1 MKRTLAFLA
10 SLFLGTLAA
19 SAQSPSQER
28 FENRLLEDV
37 VRMTAAE
44 LSDATIVAYVRARH
58 ARLGDDVTADDL
70 IRLRRIGVSE
80 KVVAAIAR
88 LSGISDRGVER
99 GDDRD
104 RDLDRDRDRDRDV
117 EYDGGSTVVPVD
129 PGYGAR
135 YADPYGWPSVYDGY
149 PGWGYPYPYWYDYSP
164 FFYGGVF
171 SFRGGGRFHGGGGDH
186 RGGGRRGDGPRG
198 AGDDKGGRGD
208 TSRGGSSPGGASR
221 GSGHSGSGHSG
232 SSHSGSGHSGGGHSG
247 GGHGR
252 R

>member
-1 MKRTLAFLA
+1 MKRTLAFFA
-10 SLFLGTLAA
+10 SLFLGTVAVFG
-19 SAQSPSQER
+19 QTPSGER

-44 LSDATIVAYVRARH
+44 LSDATIVAYVRARRS
-58 ARLGDDVTADDL
+58 RLDDDVTADDL
-70 IRLRRIGVSE
+70 IRLRRTGVSE

-88 LSGISDRGVER
+88 LSGISDRVAER

-104 RDLDRDRDRDRDV
+104 RDVAYDA
-117 EYDGGSTVVPVD
+117 DGGGSSVVPLD

-164 FFYGGVF
+164 FFYGGAF

-198 AGDDKGGRGD
+198 GGDDKGGRGD
-208 TSRGGSSPGGASR
+208 ASRGGSSPGGASR
-221 GSGHSGSGHSG
+221 GGGHSG
-232 SSHSGSGHSGGGHSG
+232 SSHSGGGHSGGSHGG

>member
-19 SAQSPSQER
+19 FGQTPSGER

-44 LSDATIVAYVRARH
+44 LSDATIVAYVRARR
-58 ARLGDDVTADDL
+58 ARLDDDVTADDL

-80 KVVAAIAR
+80 DVVAAIAR
-88 LSGISDRGVER
+88 LSGIPDRVAER
-99 GDDRD
+99 GD
-104 RDLDRDRDRDRDV
+104 DRDRDRDRDV
-117 EYDGGSTVVPVD
+117 AYDADAGDSSVVPLD

-135 YADPYGWPSVYDGY
+135 YADPYGWPSVYDG

-164 FFYGGVF
+164 FFYGGAF
-171 SFRGGGRFHGGGGDH
+171 SFRGGGRFHGGGGDRGRGH
-186 RGGGRRGDGPRG
+186 GRGGSRGG
-198 AGDDKGGRGD
+198 DKGGRGD
-208 TSRGGSSPGGASR
+208 TSRGGARSGGAS
-221 GSGHSGSGHSG
+221 HG
-232 SSHSGSGHSGGGHSG
+232 SSHSGGSHSGGSHSGGGHSG

-252 R
+252 H